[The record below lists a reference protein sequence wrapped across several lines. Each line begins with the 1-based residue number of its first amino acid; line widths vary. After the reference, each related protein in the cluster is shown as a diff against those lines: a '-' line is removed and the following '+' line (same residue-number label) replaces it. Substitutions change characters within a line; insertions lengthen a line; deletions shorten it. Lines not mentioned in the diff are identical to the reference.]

1 MNYYPIQDDL
11 SKPLRQKWNEFVV
24 AFEDASVR
32 LKSKHLSF
40 AFVEGELVTAVREGK
55 FEFFASKNKFV

>member
-1 MNYYPIQDDL
+1 MNYYPLQDDL

-40 AFVEGELVTAVREGK
+40 AFVEGELVTAVREG
-55 FEFFASKNKFV
+55 

>member
-1 MNYYPIQDDL
+1 M
-11 SKPLRQKWNEFVV
+11 V

-55 FEFFASKNKFV
+55 FEFILHKCNLSKINFDLFKLDYLLNPP